1 MSKSCPKL
9 SKSCPIGPKKSQ
21 KNPKNPR
28 KIRFFHFFAYG
39 LSRVFDKSRYII
51 YHTKS
56 RKQILKKK
64 SKKKWF
70 SFLQTFFLKS
80 ILDINKCPISK
91 LKKKFWKVQD
101 FSLFL
106 PLKKCYSSP
115 KTRYFMFFL
124 RFSYFGGNISQFIIF
139 FHFLDPGNIIIHP
152 PKIDISCFF
161 CGICIFRGTFCNSS
175 FFCPIMFYLNW
186 FSILFIILTTEI
198 SYLRYFFIIS
208 FL

>member
-9 SKSCPIGPKKSQ
+9 SKSCPTGPKKSQ

-28 KIRFFHFFAYG
+28 KIHFFHFFAYG

-106 PLKKCYSSP
+106 HWNIAIHPPKIVISCFFCGIRILGGTFRNSSFFRPWKYCYSSP
-115 KTRYFMFFL
+115 ENRYFMFFL
-124 RFSYFGGNISQFIIF
+124 WNSHFGRNISQFIIF
-139 FHFLDPGNIIIHP
+139 
-152 PKIDISCFF
+152 
-161 CGICIFRGTFCNSS
+161 
-175 FFCPIMFYLNW
+175 
-186 FSILFIILTTEI
+186 
-198 SYLRYFFIIS
+198 
-208 FL
+208 